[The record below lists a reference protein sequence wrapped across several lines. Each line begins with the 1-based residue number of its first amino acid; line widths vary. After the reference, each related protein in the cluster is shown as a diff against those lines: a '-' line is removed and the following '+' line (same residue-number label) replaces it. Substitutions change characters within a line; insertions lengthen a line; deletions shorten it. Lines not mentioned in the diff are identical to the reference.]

1 MQVDNRK
8 IKKQREAAAKLSRPR
23 PVELPSGKWRC
34 QVMVDGKR
42 FDVIEDDPATAHAKA
57 LAIKA
62 GLLEQ
67 EKSPKDLT
75 VGEAIDRYIESKD
88 AVLSPSTVVGY
99 KKVRKN
105 ALQGIMDIKLRD
117 ITQEDVQREINRM
130 SRDKSPKYVRN
141 AHGLLSAALSV
152 YRPSMVLR
160 TTMPQKQKKEIII
173 PTAEEIQLIAT
184 AAKGSRFELPFL
196 LATWMGL
203 RTSEIRGLTW
213 DCIEGEYLHIKQALV
228 DGEYGPELK
237 KAKTYSGDRKIKIP
251 GYIMD
256 LLKQQAK
263 TDSYILKIHR
273 GQLYATL
280 DRYCTKCGI
289 RHYRFHDLRHYQAS
303 VMLALGIPDKY
314 AMERMGH
321 SSANMLKN
329 VYQHTMVSKEEE
341 VAAQVDNYF
350 EKSLHTVLHTY
361 EEND

>member
-1 MQVDNRK
+1 MDNRK
-8 IKKQREAAAKLSRPR
+8 LKKQREAAAKLSRPR

-57 LAIKA
+57 LAVKA
-62 GLLEQ
+62 GLLER
-67 EKSPKDLT
+67 EKSSTKDLT

-88 AVLSPSTVVGY
+88 AVLSPSTVMGY

-173 PTAEEIQLIAT
+173 PTAEEVRLIAM

-196 LATWMGL
+196 LAAWMGL

-228 DGEYGPELK
+228 DGENGPELK
-237 KAKTYSGDRKIKIP
+237 KTKTYSGDRKIKIP
-251 GYIMD
+251 GYIME
-256 LLKQQAK
+256 LFEKQNR
-263 TDSYILKIHR
+263 TNRYILQIHR
-273 GQLYATL
+273 GQLYDTL
-280 DRYCTKCGI
+280 NRYCKRCGI

-321 SSANMLKN
+321 SSTNMLKN
-329 VYQHTMVSKEEE
+329 VYQHTILSKEEE
-341 VAAQVDNYF
+341 VAIQVDNYF
-350 EKSLHTVLHTY
+350 EKNLHTVLHT
-361 EEND
+361 NK

>member
-1 MQVDNRK
+1 MDNRK
-8 IKKQREAAAKLSRPR
+8 LKKQRETAAKLSRPR

-57 LAIKA
+57 LAVKA

-75 VGEAIDRYIESKD
+75 VGEVIDRYIESKD
-88 AVLSPSTVVGY
+88 AVLSPSTVAGY
-99 KKVRKN
+99 KKMRKSV
-105 ALQGIMDIKLRD
+105 LQGIMDIKLRD
-117 ITQEDVQREINRM
+117 ITQEDIQREVNRM
-130 SRDKSPKYVRN
+130 SRVRSPKYVRN

-152 YRPSMVLR
+152 YRPSLVLR
-160 TTMPQKQKKEIII
+160 TTMPQKQKKVIAI
-173 PTAEEIQLIAT
+173 PTTEEIRLIAET
-184 AAKGSRFELPFL
+184 AKGSRFELPFL
-196 LATWMGL
+196 LAAWMGL

-228 DGEYGPELK
+228 DGENGPVLK
-237 KAKTYSGDRKIKIP
+237 KTKTYSGDRRIKIP

-256 LLKQQAK
+256 LLEQQAK
-263 TDSYILKIHR
+263 TDDYILKVHR

-280 DRYCTKCGI
+280 DRYCAKCGL

-321 SSANMLKN
+321 SSTNMLKN
-329 VYQHTMVSKEEE
+329 VYQHTMISKEEE
-341 VAAQVDNYF
+341 VSVQVDNYF
-350 EKSLHTVLHTY
+350 EENLHTDLHTG
-361 EEND
+361 E